1 MQKAHDA
8 QGDEIMAERT
18 GEKKDNFF
26 KGVRREYKKV
36 SWPTRAEVGRQT
48 VAVVI
53 VSVLVGILISA
64 LDVGFSTVI
73 NLLMGV

>member
-1 MQKAHDA
+1 MS
-8 QGDEIMAERT
+8 ERT